1 MQTKFLL
8 LCALICAATTL
19 LGQNTY
25 QLKGKVANTQNAPL
39 DLVAISLLSSA
50 DSSILKSVYS
60 DEDGSFVFSGVSAGA
75 YFLKAYLLG
84 YAEYQGKKLVIEGE
98 ATTLL
103 LPSIQLQESI
113 KQLQEVTV
121 AAKTPIN

>member
-1 MQTKFLL
+1 MQIKRLL
-8 LCALICAATTL
+8 LCALFSVTSAL

-60 DEDGSFVFSGVSAGA
+60 DEDGSFVFSGVNAGA

-84 YAEYQGKKLVIEGE
+84 YAEYRGEKLVVG
-98 ATTLL
+98 AR
-103 LPSIQLQESI
+103 LPPSSFPAFNCRKASNSYKKSPLRP
-113 KQLQEVTV
+113 KHLM
-121 AAKTPIN
+121 